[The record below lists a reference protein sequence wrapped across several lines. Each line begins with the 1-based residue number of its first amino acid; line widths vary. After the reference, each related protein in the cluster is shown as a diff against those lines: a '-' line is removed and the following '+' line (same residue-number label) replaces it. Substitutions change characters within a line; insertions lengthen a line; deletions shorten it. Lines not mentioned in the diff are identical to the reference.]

1 MKKLMLAFTAC
12 AAFFLGMVAFADGG
26 SDVTTHPSGDWV
38 VTKLTADASECVITE
53 GTLKYAYGTKGSRT
67 VNGVTFADN
76 SMLKNATDNIEAV
89 PAYGYDK
96 NDHNNND
103 QGVGV
108 ITDNDWKT
116 LLGTGWLNNES
127 KPADSTF
134 TFKGL
139 TKGNVYKVQL
149 LIHNGYNKD
158 NPARSIFTPD
168 GQEGFYSQSSTGDH
182 SDWDL
187 GCSLVGT
194 FIATNTEHQLTFS
207 YSSKATNW
215 KNLNAI
221 QLRDLGAYVPVSV
234 NTRAATMIPGDWLV
248 CPLAGEP
255 GDIVTRGTLVQK
267 GGCGQAFCSVDIA
280 GDDSLAGLSF
290 NGKSYGFVES
300 YSCFQVDLWGNY
312 AASGL
317 GDCGVTGGYGTLLAN
332 GWAGNNQQPGRVLN
346 LNSIEAGKLYLL
358 QGIVHDGTHP
368 GHQLT
373 IANKTITYGAADSS
387 ESWYYGGTF
396 VHLFKATGSSMAI
409 DLSYTPYGALL
420 NGVQLRQLPDV
431 TMPSIGSASAA
442 VDDTTATITISD
454 VEVGEGWDASAATSY
469 DVYAKLND
477 KEFAKVAENVSETT
491 ASFAYTDLDAGAY
504 DCTIY
509 IVNNKGVQSAEKV
522 ASFEIGSVEPQTY
535 VVTNATDNFSA
546 PVEGSLRWVLSK
558 VRAGDTVTFDKEK
571 MGTDTIKI
579 AEINVV
585 KADTSL
591 VIRKAVTIEGNG
603 VIIDGG
609 AVKNS
614 NDNGSRIFLVPAGI
628 HGEVVFRNLELT
640 HGHARNWD
648 SLGGAFIYGG
658 AVCAYSPVWIDQC
671 NIHDCYSRFRPG
683 SSTGQIIA
691 WGPVLYA
698 ETAVRITN
706 TILDDNGHVDG
717 SYCYG
722 GALLVNGG
730 SLTMKNV
737 VARRN
742 TSVSWGGGLL
752 FATANSPL
760 SFENCQI
767 EDCRGH
773 DGGGAIRIVQKDSQ
787 PGDGVERI
795 FRRCSF
801 RRCYSE
807 NDGSNGGAI
816 LCDESVK
823 GRCIFDSCEFDD
835 CHAKWGG
842 AVRLNSPYGMFVNCT
857 FRLCNGSEW
866 GPAIDIR
873 NGADIVNCT
882 FVGCFDT
889 KNASDT
895 SAAIF
900 CCGGTVNI
908 LNSVGAFNYYNACN
922 SPSVND
928 DAHQYS
934 GTRCF
939 YNSVM
944 NAKVWGAKNKD
955 EGDFDCFTTPIF
967 TGEMETNT
975 SIRVNNT
982 LYNLAK
988 PCAIPT
994 WYPDPKGAY
1003 ASKVIGIVKGG
1014 LLDGTG
1020 WPVKA
1025 NADYTHICY
1034 SADGGTT
1041 WTDLYKNGTPDDST
1055 LELITKDQRG
1065 VAYYKG
1071 KTPIGAAT
1079 IEPTAGMYLI
1089 IR

>member
-1 MKKLMLAFTAC
+1 MLLSQ
-12 AAFFLGMVAFADGG
+12 FLV
-26 SDVTTHPSGDWV
+26 
-38 VTKLTADASECVITE
+38 
-53 GTLKYAYGTKGSRT
+53 
-67 VNGVTFADN
+67 
-76 SMLKNATDNIEAV
+76 
-89 PAYGYDK
+89 
-96 NDHNNND
+96 
-103 QGVGV
+103 
-108 ITDNDWKT
+108 
-116 LLGTGWLNNES
+116 LLVL
-127 KPADSTF
+127 
-134 TFKGL
+134 
-139 TKGNVYKVQL
+139 KVQL
-149 LIHNGYNKD
+149 LVHNEN
-158 NPARSIFTPD
+158 NVETPARSIISPD
-168 GQEGFYSQSSTGDH
+168 GQEGFYGKGKDGSH
-182 SDWDL
+182 ADWAL
-187 GCSLVGT
+187 GSSLVGT
-194 FIATNTEHQLTFS
+194 FVATNTEHQLTFS
-207 YSSKATNW
+207 YSSKAVEW

-221 QLRDLGAYVPVSV
+221 QLRDLGAYVPMSI
-234 NTRAATMIPGDWLV
+234 NARAANMIPGDWIV
-248 CPLAGEP
+248 CPMAGEP
-255 GDIVTRGTLVQK
+255 GDIVTRGDKLEALGAAAIT
-267 GGCGQAFCSVDIA
+267 
-280 GDDSLAGLSF
+280 GDDSTSDLSF
-290 NGKSYGFVES
+290 TAG
-300 YSCFQVDLWGNY
+300 YSGSKISFDLWNHY
-312 AASGL
+312 TSDQL
-317 GDCGVTGGYGTLLAN
+317 GDCGFTGTGYGKLLSN
-332 GWAGNNQQPGRVLN
+332 GYCGQNQARDRVIN
-346 LNSIEAGKLYLL
+346 LKGLEVGKLYLL
-358 QGIVHDGTHP
+358 QGFVHDVRHP
-368 GHQLT
+368 ENQMSV
-373 IANKTITYGAADSS
+373 ANKTITYSAPAE

-396 VHLFKATGSSMAI
+396 VYVFLANSVTATIKLDYPIG
-409 DLSYTPYGALL
+409 GALL

-546 PVEGSLRWVLSK
+546 PEEGSLRWVLSK
-558 VRAGDTVTFDKEK
+558 VRAGDTITFDKEQ

-628 HGEVVFRNLELT
+628 QGEVVFRNLELT

-706 TILDDNGHVDG
+706 TVLDDNGHVDG

-934 GTRCF
+934 GTRYF

-1020 WPVKA
+1020 WPVKV

-1034 SADGGTT
+1034 STDGGAN

-1055 LELITKDQRG
+1055 LALITADQRG